1 MDKRKNK
8 GFTLMEILIV
18 IAIIAILIA
27 IAIPMMRGQM
37 HKTQVAADIANA
49 RAYFAAMEAEY
60 MLTGEYDPA
69 IGDDMWTGITDTLN
83 FPDGQ
88 VVKLKA
94 GKCSIIRPTDDKLGT
109 FGYQIHYFCNQGDCT
124 YTFGATNK
132 KG

>member
-1 MDKRKNK
+1 
-8 GFTLMEILIV
+8 MEMLIV
-18 IAIIAILIA
+18 VAIIAILIA
-27 IAIPMMRGQM
+27 IAIPMMRRQM

-60 MLTGEYDPA
+60 MLTGEYDPT
-69 IGDDMWTGITDTLN
+69 IGDDMWKGITDTLN

-88 VVKLKA
+88 VIKLKA

-124 YTFGATNK
+124 YTFGAK
-132 KG
+132 S